1 MLENSARKHLC
12 AESFWTQF
20 HIEYA
25 HFTFCVKVIQND
37 KAIFDYTKYEFCS
50 LVKKSYFK

>member
-1 MLENSARKHLC
+1 MLENSARKHLF

-37 KAIFDYTKYEFCS
+37 KAVFD
-50 LVKKSYFK
+50 